1 MIRLFAAIEIPESV
15 RVRLSLLQGGVPG
28 AKWSAQEN
36 LHLTLRFI
44 GDVDEMTAR
53 EIDDVL
59 SNLHSPSFEL
69 TLKGVGEFGGNEP
82 HALWAGVAP
91 CPGLT
96 HLAAKIERGLQ
107 RIGRPAETRKYT
119 PHVTL
124 AYLKDAPLTRVHEFL
139 AAHNLFDS
147 GPFAARAYSLFSSHQ
162 TARGSLY
169 RAERTYPLDDYVNS
183 ASMRSMSA
191 SEKPK

>member
-28 AKWSAQEN
+28 AKWSAPEN

-44 GDVDEMTAR
+44 GDVDEVTAR
-53 EIDDVL
+53 DIDDVL
-59 SNLHSPSFEL
+59 SDLRSPSFDL
-69 TLKGVGEFGGNEP
+69 TLRGVGEFGGNEP

-91 CPGLT
+91 CPGLM
-96 HLAAKIERGLQ
+96 HLAAKIERALQ

-124 AYLKDAPLTRVHEFL
+124 AYLKDAPLERVLAFL

-147 GPFAARAYSLFSSHQ
+147 GKFAVRSYSLFSSHQ

-169 RAERTYPLDDYVNS
+169 RAERTYSLED
-183 ASMRSMSA
+183 
-191 SEKPK
+191 

>member
-1 MIRLFAAIEIPESV
+1 MIRLFAAIDIPESV

-28 AKWSAQEN
+28 AKWSSPEN

-44 GDVDEMTAR
+44 GDVDELTAR
-53 EIDDVL
+53 DVDDVL
-59 SNLHSPSFEL
+59 DNLRSSAFEL
-69 TLKGVGEFGGNEP
+69 TLKGVGEFGGSEP

-107 RIGRPAETRKYT
+107 RIGRPAETRKYM

-124 AYLKDAPLTRVHEFL
+124 AYLKDASLDRVHAFL

-147 GPFAARAYSLFSSHQ
+147 GPFAVKSYSLFSSHQ

-169 RAERTYPLDDYVNS
+169 RPERTYPL
-183 ASMRSMSA
+183 
-191 SEKPK
+191 EG